1 MILIIIASTKKKKK
15 KSKCLQSGDY
25 MPGSVLK
32 NSKDFTYINSLNPH
46 NNSISTVIISILQR
60 TKAQK
65 D

>member
-15 KSKCLQSGDY
+15 SKYLHSGDY

-32 NSKDFTYINSLNPH
+32 NSKDFTYINSFNPH